1 MEPKKKQLGF
11 DKLNLTGL
19 LEIPLISRTNRP
31 TFGLEEKSVLMT
43 KPKIKIDVV
52 SDVVCPWCYIG
63 KRRLEKAIAQVTDQ
77 VDVELE
83 YHPFELNPDMP
94 LEGRNQKE
102 YLTKKFGSEAKY
114 QQLIAHVT
122 EVAAQEGLQFDYKKQ
137 AISPNTRNAH
147 RLIWFAKK
155 HGKQIEMKEA
165 LMKAYFEQGID
176 LTQTE
181 TLVSIATELGLDNEA
196 TRNFINSTE
205 GLVEVTTSEMQ
216 NVQQGISGVPFYIIN
231 NQYCISG
238 VQPSEVFANALLEIS
253 RENVSVG
260 EVCDKDSQAC

>member
-1 MEPKKKQLGF
+1 M
-11 DKLNLTGL
+11 
-19 LEIPLISRTNRP
+19 TN
-31 TFGLEEKSVLMT
+31 
-43 KPKIKIDVV
+43 PKIKIDVV

-63 KRRLEKAIAQVTDQ
+63 KRRLEKAIAQVADQ

-114 QQLIAHVT
+114 QQIVDHVT
-122 EVAAQEGLQFDYKKQ
+122 EVAAQEGLKFDFEKQ
-137 AISPNTRNAH
+137 VVSPNTRDAH

-176 LTQTE
+176 LTKME
-181 TLVSIATELGLDNEA
+181 NLISIATQMAIDPEKIKSFLS
-196 TRNFINSTE
+196 ST
-205 GLVEVTTSEMQ
+205 GGMVEVTTSEMQ
-216 NVQQGISGVPFYIIN
+216 NAQRGISGVPFYIIN
-231 NQYCISG
+231 NQYGVSG
-238 VQPSEVFANALLEIS
+238 AQPSEVFARALLEIS
-253 RENVSVG
+253 AENTTAG
-260 EVCDKDSQAC
+260 EACDIESKEC